1 MRERR
6 CVVPASAFYEWRAE
20 SDGKHPF
27 YIHLK
32 DQPYLSLAGIW
43 GTFDIDGVK
52 QDCFSILTTSP
63 NAEMENIH
71 SRMPVILHK
80 DDIAAWLNPDIS
92 EEDDLELYMR
102 PYENGQLIMHE
113 VSKDVNVVKNNN
125 DRLILP
131 VNSK

>member
-20 SDGKHPF
+20 SNCKHPF

-92 EEDDLELYMR
+92 EEDDLELYIR
-102 PYENGQLIMHE
+102 PYDNGQLIMHE
-113 VSKDVNVVKNNN
+113 VSRDVNVVRNNN
-125 DRLILP
+125 DQLIVPL
-131 VNSK
+131 NSK